1 MAVVSL
7 NAERKGSIM
16 PEQKNMS
23 IFTTKRDIPYL
34 VDEEM
39 AQLLLDSR
47 PEPEQQKIVT
57 DCARIFETMNIRT
70 ARKAVIE
77 DDQG

>member
-1 MAVVSL
+1 
-7 NAERKGSIM
+7 M

-23 IFTTKRDIPYL
+23 IFTTKRDVPYL

-47 PEPEQQKIVT
+47 PEPETQDVIT
-57 DCARIFETMNIRT
+57 ECARVFETMNIRT
-70 ARKAVIE
+70 VRKDEIAHDE
-77 DDQG
+77 S

>member
-1 MAVVSL
+1 
-7 NAERKGSIM
+7 M

-23 IFTTKRDIPYL
+23 IFTTRRDVPYL

-47 PEPEQQKIVT
+47 PEPEKQDVIT
-57 DCARIFETMNIRT
+57 ECARVFETMSIRT
-70 ARKAVIE
+70 VRKEDFA
-77 DDQG
+77 DDQS

>member
-1 MAVVSL
+1 
-7 NAERKGSIM
+7 M

-23 IFTTKRDIPYL
+23 IFTTRRDVPYL

-47 PEPEQQKIVT
+47 PEPEQQEVVT
-57 DCARIFETMNIRT
+57 ECARIFETMNIRT
-70 ARKAVIE
+70 VKSEVLR